1 MKVQS
6 ILNRFKP
13 KFVNIHTNEMPAE
26 SAKSLESARGMLE
39 NYAKHKQISIDV
51 YGGQRLLEMILW
63 RHFLELQVG
72 LKNNYK
78 LL

>member
-26 SAKSLESARGMLE
+26 SAKSLESARGILE

-51 YGGQRLLEMILW
+51 YGGQRLLENDFMET
-63 RHFLELQVG
+63 FPGVASG
-72 LKNNYK
+72 
-78 LL
+78 